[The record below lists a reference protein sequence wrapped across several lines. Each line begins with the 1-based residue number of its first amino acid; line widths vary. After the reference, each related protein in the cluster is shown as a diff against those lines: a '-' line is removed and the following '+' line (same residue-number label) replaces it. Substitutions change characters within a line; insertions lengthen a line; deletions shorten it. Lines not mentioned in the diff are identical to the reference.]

1 MPNEYTSAKNDEI
14 LERRNQVWQL
24 RVDGNTV
31 REIATQLKV
40 SVGTVHNDLTAVR
53 AELDENNKF
62 RAEAERAIGAS
73 RLDKVTKA
81 LLNSIANTP
90 FDKDGNI
97 DGSAIATV
105 ANAIARVE
113 ERRSKLLG
121 LDAATKTELTGAEG
135 GPLKIDARDAL
146 LNKLASLATSSDTE
160 GQAASDTG
168 TTESG

>member
-31 REIATQLKV
+31 REIAMQLKV

-53 AELDENNKF
+53 TELDENNKF
-62 RAEAERAIGAS
+62 RAESERAIGAS
-73 RLDKVTKA
+73 RLDKVAKA
-81 LLNSIANTP
+81 LLSSIANTP

-97 DGSAIATV
+97 DGGTIATV

-113 ERRSKLLG
+113 ERRAKLLG

-135 GPLKIDARDAL
+135 GPLKIDARNAL
-146 LNKLASLATSSDTE
+146 LDKLASLAAGDNTE
-160 GQAASDTG
+160 GQATGDTSP
-168 TTESG
+168 TDA

>member
-31 REIATQLKV
+31 REIAAELKV

-53 AELDENNKF
+53 VELDEKNKF
-62 RAEAERAIGAS
+62 RAEVDRAIGAS

-135 GPLKIDARDAL
+135 GPLQIDARNAL
-146 LNKLASLATSSDTE
+146 LDKLAGLAAGDNTE
-160 GQAASDTG
+160 GQAPSDTSA
-168 TTESG
+168 TDA